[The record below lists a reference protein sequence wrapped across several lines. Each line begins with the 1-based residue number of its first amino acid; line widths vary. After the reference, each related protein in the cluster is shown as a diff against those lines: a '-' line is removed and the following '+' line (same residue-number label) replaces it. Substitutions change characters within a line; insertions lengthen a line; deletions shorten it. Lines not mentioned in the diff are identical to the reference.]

1 MVHARNFLRRRTLNG
16 PRRQRSRTI
25 REESRKSKMI
35 FMVRLKLGIFT
46 DVFHEHLRLVQY
58 EPSWELVAWRNAIQE
73 VDLV

>member
-1 MVHARNFLRRRTLNG
+1 
-16 PRRQRSRTI
+16 
-25 REESRKSKMI
+25 MI

-46 DVFHEHLRLVQY
+46 DLFHEHLRLVQY